1 MISEMSF
8 KIGMLL
14 IIHQKA
20 KYVMVAFNLTLTSQ
34 KCTVFLRKYFEACTL
49 LERNLFKVNQNF
61 FSIMNERVKS
71 GANSSKCLWTCKL
84 QVFGR
89 RVLATWDLFLM
100 HWNANFSFLLL
111 KTDVNWGPWRL
122 FFGDFLGLNFL
133 CEFLK
138 KVLIL
143 IVRILIYYF
152 NGSSNASN
160 Y

>member
-14 IIHQKA
+14 IIRQKA

-49 LERNLFKVNQNF
+49 LKRNQFKVNQNF
-61 FSIMNERVKS
+61 FSIMNERVKC

-89 RVLATWDLFLM
+89 LVLATWDLFFDALKCKFF
-100 HWNANFSFLLL
+100 FSSFENRCELGAM
-111 KTDVNWGPWRL
+111 KAL
-122 FFGDFLGLNFL
+122 FGGFF
-133 CEFLK
+133 
-138 KVLIL
+138 
-143 IVRILIYYF
+143 RT
-152 NGSSNASN
+152 
-160 Y
+160 